1 MRDTNN
7 SFKNKDRSVFKKTG
21 IPISSNNN
29 QTNES
34 NFNEC
39 EENLLRSASDIYQNT
54 NKSDIYQNTNKSDIY
69 QNTNKSDIYQNTN
82 KSDIY
87 QNTNKSDIYQ
97 NTNKSDI
104 YQNTNKSDIYQN
116 TNKSDIYQNTNNS
129 DIYQNTNKNK
139 TNIHQNINKDNEQY
153 SNKNKSLPSY
163 DNQKNKNIQNRGL
176 NVNETNLNF
185 LKDFSENT
193 IKRIEKQHLNKKEIQ
208 FYHDKIRNSDI
219 KKSKDTFPTETI
231 KSNVSDNQT
240 FKIEGNTILEVGTNL
255 INSNNS
261 KTSENLIMNN
271 FSVVDQNDS
280 NL

>member
-39 EENLLRSASDIYQNT
+39 EENLLRSA
-54 NKSDIYQNTNKSDIY
+54 
-69 QNTNKSDIYQNTN
+69 
-82 KSDIY
+82 
-87 QNTNKSDIYQ
+87 
-97 NTNKSDI
+97 
-104 YQNTNKSDIYQN
+104 
-116 TNKSDIYQNTNNS
+116 S

-208 FYHDKIRNSDI
+208 FYHNKIRNSDI

-240 FKIEGNTILEVGTNL
+240 FKIEGNTILEVGSNL